1 MKTIR
6 TQTLFAPFVI
16 AILLLLNSSA
26 AMAGG
31 QHETGGDKGK
41 FPGHIE
47 ITFTKWLA
55 DYPNMAGLVSGD
67 AGAGH
72 FVGKVLNLEHTGTID
87 KIEALYHINGGAF
100 QFTAHNYVT
109 EDFRTGTAM
118 IRGVVTDGPMK
129 GAQVRGQFQQISPCG
144 IFNAQ
149 KGDGGD
155 VCLQGTLTIGP
166 GSEGQ
171 D

>member
-1 MKTIR
+1 MKTIPNR
-6 TQTLFAPFVI
+6 KLFASFVI
-16 AILLLLNSSA
+16 AILLLLNISPA
-26 AMAGG
+26 LAGG
-31 QHETGGDKGK
+31 QLATSGGKGK
-41 FPGHIE
+41 YHGRVEVI
-47 ITFTKWLA
+47 FTKWVTNF
-55 DYPNMAGLVSGD
+55 PNMAGVVSGD
-67 AGAGH
+67 AGAGL
-72 FVGKVLNLEHTGTID
+72 FVGEILDIKPTTNGDVID
-87 KIEALYHINGGAF
+87 ALYHINGGVF